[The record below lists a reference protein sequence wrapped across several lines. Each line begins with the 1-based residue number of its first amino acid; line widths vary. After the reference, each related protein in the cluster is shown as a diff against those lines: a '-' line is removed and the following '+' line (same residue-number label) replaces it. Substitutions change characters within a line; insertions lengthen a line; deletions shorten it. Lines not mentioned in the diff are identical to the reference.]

1 MAARKVEAG
10 PEGGGQAGGD
20 ADGETRK
27 AGKVAIVKKYA
38 NRRLYNTASSSYVT
52 LEELCQ
58 MVREG
63 QDFLVYDA
71 KTGDDITRS
80 VLTQIILEEDAKGR
94 NLMPIGF
101 LRQLIGF
108 YDDSLQSV
116 VPRYLEVSME
126 NFARHQEQMRGYME
140 ETVGRFFPMAPR
152 DVVNPFEEVARQN
165 IALFQKAASLFTPTG
180 EKNSDEPEPAAAP
193 AGSGRSPQRDDA
205 ELSREMRELKAEM
218 EALQRQMSAM
228 RKAPAGDD
236 D

>member
-1 MAARKVEAG
+1 MAARKVEAA
-10 PEGGGQAGGD
+10 PEGGGQGSGG
-20 ADGETRK
+20 AEGEARK
-27 AGKVAIVKKYA
+27 GGKVAIVKKYA

-140 ETVGRFFPMAPR
+140 ETVGRFFPLKPL
-152 DVVNPFEEVARQN
+152 DVVSPFEEVARQN
-165 IALFQKAASLFTPTG
+165 MALFQKAASLFNPAG
-180 EKNSDEPEPAAAP
+180 EKAGDEPQPATPP
-193 AGSGRSPQRDDA
+193 AEGGRPKRDDA
-205 ELSREMRELKAEM
+205 ELSREMRQLKAEM

-228 RKAPAGDD
+228 RKAPAGDSD
-236 D
+236 

>member
-1 MAARKVEAG
+1 MAPRKVVSPPVAG
-10 PEGGGQAGGD
+10 EEPES
-20 ADGETRK
+20 EPRK
-27 AGKVAIVKKYA
+27 RGKVAIVKKYA

-52 LEELCQ
+52 LDELCQ
-58 MVREG
+58 MVRDG
-63 QDFLVYDA
+63 QEFLVYDA

-116 VPRYLEVSME
+116 VPRYLELSME

-140 ETVGRFFPMAPR
+140 ETVGRFFPLKSL

-165 IALFQKAASLFTPTG
+165 MALLQKAANLFNPVA
-180 EKNSDEPEPAAAP
+180 EKAEEKPEPEAKPAETARA
-193 AGSGRSPQRDDA
+193 DA
-205 ELSREMRELKAEM
+205 ELGREMRQLKSEM
-218 EALQRQMSAM
+218 EALQRQMAKM
-228 RKAPAGDD
+228 RGRPAGEDE
-236 D
+236 

>member
-1 MAARKVEAG
+1 MAARKVEAA
-10 PEGGGQAGGD
+10 PEGGEQGGSGPG
-20 ADGETRK
+20 GETRK
-27 AGKVAIVKKYA
+27 GGKVAIVKKYA

-52 LEELCQ
+52 LDELCQ

-63 QDFLVYDA
+63 QEFLVYDA

-140 ETVGRFFPMAPR
+140 ETVGRFFPLAPR

-165 IALFQKAASLFTPTG
+165 MALFQKAASLFTPAG
-180 EKNSDEPEPAAAP
+180 EKGEPEAAAAP
-193 AGSGRSPQRDDA
+193 AESNRGAPRDDA
-205 ELSREMRELKAEM
+205 ELNREMRELKAEM

-228 RKAPAGDD
+228 RKAPAGDND
-236 D
+236 

>member
-1 MAARKVEAG
+1 MAPRKVVSARG
-10 PEGGGQAGGD
+10 AEGEVGA
-20 ADGETRK
+20 ETRK
-27 AGKVAIVKKYA
+27 GGKVAIVKKYA

-58 MVREG
+58 MVRDG
-63 QDFLVYDA
+63 QEFLVYDA

-140 ETVGRFFPMAPR
+140 ETVGRFFPLKSL

-165 IALFQKAASLFTPTG
+165 MAIFQKAASLFNPAAEHGT
-180 EKNSDEPEPAAAP
+180 DEPESPPAP
-193 AGSGRSPQRDDA
+193 AVRDDA
-205 ELSREMRELKAEM
+205 QLNREIRQLKAEM
-218 EALQRQMSAM
+218 ETLQRQMAAQM
-228 RKAPAGDD
+228 AAQTAALRKKPANDGD
-236 D
+236 

>member
-1 MAARKVEAG
+1 MAPRKVEAAPSG
-10 PEGGGQAGGD
+10 GREEGGGAE
-20 ADGETRK
+20 GETRK
-27 AGKVAIVKKYA
+27 GGKVAIVKKYA

-140 ETVGRFFPMAPR
+140 ETVGRFFPLKSL

-165 IALFQKAASLFTPTG
+165 MAIFQKAANLF
-180 EKNSDEPEPAAAP
+180 NPAAEKSGGEPKP
-193 AGSGRSPQRDDA
+193 AAETARGTKRDDA
-205 ELSREMRELKAEM
+205 ELDREMRQLKAEM

-228 RKAPAGDD
+228 RKAPAGDGD
-236 D
+236 